1 VTPKPATKLD
11 LEAVRHL
18 VELDNP
24 LFHREADKVQRGITR
39 WMPRDIEPVLR
50 LWARAEPEGDYR
62 YEVPYGALPER
73 RPLQA
78 LSPAAR
84 AWLRDYQ
91 QEAAER
97 LLAWDCGVVVAPCGA
112 GKTAIGIGVL
122 QSVMRTGTGLVLVHT
137 SELQRQWV
145 ARLKDKGLKGIA
157 IKGAAALDAA
167 LKARGYDSSCPP
179 EVWVVT
185 VQTWRLVAERGV
197 RFEAVIVD
205 ECHHVPSRT
214 FTDLLPSLWF
224 GCVYGLT
231 ATPVRKD
238 GMHVVMP
245 AMLGPV
251 RYEVSRSMLT
261 RTGATIIPQ
270 VVRVDTGAYCASSEY
285 GAMIAELA
293 EQPTRNAL
301 IAAQVMRFRMV
312 SKLPQLVLT
321 SLVSHT
327 TALARA
333 LWDVPTRVITGEH
346 SATARAEALAAISE
360 GRADVLI
367 ATQLADEGLD
377 LPMLGAVHFA
387 LPARGDGRDEASGG
401 IIEQRA
407 GRVCRPWP
415 GKAQAV
421 VYDYVDDDSLLL
433 SQWRSRQKVYRRL
446 GWPVGGGA

>member
-1 VTPKPATKLD
+1 MSAKTCTRAEF
-11 LEAVRHL
+11 EAVRHL

-24 LFHREADKVQRGITR
+24 LFSREMDKVQRGITR

-50 LWARAEPEGDYR
+50 LWEAIEPQDGLCYA
-62 YEVPYGALPER
+62 VPFGALPEAVGGE
-73 RPLQA
+73 LA
-78 LSPAAR
+78 PAAA

-91 QEAAER
+91 QTAARR

-122 QSVMRTGTGLVLVHT
+122 QSMGPASRALVLVHT
-137 SELQRQWV
+137 SDLQRQWV
-145 ARLKDKGLKGIA
+145 ARVGAVGLRAVGPT
-157 IKGAAALDAA
+157 GAAKLGEALRDREAT
-167 LKARGYDSSCPP
+167 
-179 EVWVVT
+179 VVVAT
-185 VQTWRLVAERGV
+185 VQSLRLVPTVSTYFGTV
-197 RFEAVIVD
+197 MVD

-214 FTDLLPSLWF
+214 FTDLLPRLSF
-224 GCVYGLT
+224 GRVYGLT

-251 RYEVSRSMLT
+251 RYEVSRDMLT
-261 RTGATIIPQ
+261 RTGATLVPQ
-270 VVRVDTGAYCASSEY
+270 VVRVDTGAYCMSSEY
-285 GAMIAELA
+285 GQMIAELA
-293 EQPTRNAL
+293 EQRGRNAI
-301 IAAQVMRFRMV
+301 IASKVRRFRDNCL
-312 SKLPQLVLT
+312 LPQLVLT
-321 SLVSHT
+321 SLVQHT
-327 TALARA
+327 VLLAET
-333 LWDVPTRVITGEH
+333 LNGLRVRIITGE
-346 SATARAEALAAISE
+346 STTKQRGETLAAVAT
-360 GRADVLI
+360 GGVDVLI
-367 ATQLADEGLD
+367 ATQIADEGLD
-377 LPMLGAVHFA
+377 LPMLAAVHFA
-387 LPARGDGRDEASGG
+387 LPARGDARHEETGG